1 MVVSISEKLKKT
13 IPHQHM
19 AKKKSTRGTTS
30 KKSNKSKIAL
40 WVIVLGVIMFLTG
53 AGIFAYQGTPL
64 HPVISQI
71 GTWSFI
77 LWLPTVLL
85 GLILR
90 FIYRKS

>member
-1 MVVSISEKLKKT
+1 
-13 IPHQHM
+13 M

-30 KKSNKSKIAL
+30 KKSNKSRIAL

-53 AGIFAYQGTPL
+53 AGIFAYQGAPL
-64 HPVISQI
+64 HPIISKI

-90 FIYRKS
+90 FIYRNS